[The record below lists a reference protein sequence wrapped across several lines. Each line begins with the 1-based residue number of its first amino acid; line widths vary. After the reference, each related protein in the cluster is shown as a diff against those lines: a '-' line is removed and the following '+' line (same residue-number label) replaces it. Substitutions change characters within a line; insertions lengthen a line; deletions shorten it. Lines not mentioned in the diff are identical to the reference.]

1 MFCRPAH
8 SGNVLVVCPRWR
20 ITIAACHGL
29 PCPDPGH
36 IRARRRRRS
45 RHQVRSLFAMAGG
58 APPPRKRRCLR
69 LGDVLGELPG
79 QRILAGR
86 RLSHPHLQ
94 PAAVHRELPRVEIR
108 LVAAAARARASFG
121 SGCRILAAGIVFAAA
136 GRPSAIATAMG
147 SARGGGGR
155 GGDIGQQ
162 LRGGGSGRQLR
173 GGGSG
178 QHLRGAGST
187 SSSGLQL
194 LGGGSGQQ
202 LRGGG
207 SGQQLLGAD
216 SSGQ

>member
-8 SGNVLVVCPRWR
+8 SGNVLAVCPRWR

-36 IRARRRRRS
+36 IRARHRRRS

-94 PAAVHRELPRVEIR
+94 PAAVHRELPPVETR
-108 LVAAAARARASFG
+108 PVAAAARARASVG
-121 SGCRILAAGIVFAAA
+121 RGCGIVVVGIVSAVA
-136 GRPSAIATAMG
+136 GRPSATPAAMRP
-147 SARGGGGR
+147 ARGGAGTLHRGIGAGR
-155 GGDIGQQ
+155 GGDIG
-162 LRGGGSGRQLR
+162 
-173 GGGSG
+173 
-178 QHLRGAGST
+178 
-187 SSSGLQL
+187 LQP
-194 LGGGSGQQ
+194 
-202 LRGGG
+202 RGGG
-207 SGQQLLGAD
+207 SGQQLLC
-216 SSGQ
+216 SGQQLRCSGQQLR